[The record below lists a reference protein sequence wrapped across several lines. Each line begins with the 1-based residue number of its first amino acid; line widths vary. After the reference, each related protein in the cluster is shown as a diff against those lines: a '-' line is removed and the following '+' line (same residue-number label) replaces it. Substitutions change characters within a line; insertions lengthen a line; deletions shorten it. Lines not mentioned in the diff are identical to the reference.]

1 MDILEILWIVLAN
14 LSVFNLLIYMVYFCF
29 YLLMLILGGLFRFSN
44 KFINFLYK
52 RFVEDNRISLYL
64 TYYLLV
70 VVGITFIL
78 AMVLHKGIFANPFLG
93 G

>member
-14 LSVFNLLIYMVYFCF
+14 LSLFNLLIYMVYFCF